1 MTDCYICNL
10 THDQAKVVAPEL
22 QDIDA
27 DVELWALFDQDGSLI
42 LLTDNRSST
51 FSKAHEDEMTVRTVH

>member
-1 MTDCYICNL
+1 MDCYIRNL
-10 THDQAKVVAPEL
+10 THDQAKAVAPEL

-27 DVELWALFDQDGSLI
+27 DVELWALFDQDGYLI

-51 FSKAHEDEMTVRTVH
+51 FFKAYQDEMTVRTVH